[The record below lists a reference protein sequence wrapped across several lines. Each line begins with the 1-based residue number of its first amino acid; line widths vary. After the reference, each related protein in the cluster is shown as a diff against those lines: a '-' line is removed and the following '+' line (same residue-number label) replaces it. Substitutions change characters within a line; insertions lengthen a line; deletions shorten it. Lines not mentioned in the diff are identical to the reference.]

1 MRPLICTAISR
12 RRLLMFGYGD
22 LVRVVEPHMFGV
34 NSAGH
39 EMLTAWLR
47 PGHSRSD
54 PDGGW
59 RNYLT
64 SEITNVQM
72 LDETFASVREG
83 FNAADPR
90 MREVFCALQAATQEV
105 PDG

>member
-1 MRPLICTAISR
+1 MRIEICEAIKR
-12 RRLLMFGYGD
+12 RRLLMFGYAD
-22 LVRVVEPHMFGV
+22 FVRVVEPHLFGV

-39 EMLTAWLR
+39 EMLSAWLR
-47 PGHSRSD
+47 PGHSRTD

-64 SEITNVQM
+64 SEIANLQM
-72 LDETFASVREG
+72 LDETFAGPREG

-90 MREVFCALQAATQEV
+90 MKETYCVLGAALA
-105 PDG
+105 GRG